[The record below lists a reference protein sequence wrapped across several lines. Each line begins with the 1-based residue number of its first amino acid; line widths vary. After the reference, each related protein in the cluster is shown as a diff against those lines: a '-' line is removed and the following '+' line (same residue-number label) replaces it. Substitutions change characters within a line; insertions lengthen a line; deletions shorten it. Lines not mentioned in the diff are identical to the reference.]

1 MQSETHQ
8 QRKKKLISFFERVGR
23 LPSFDEMCQL
33 FSVASKNTVAYWV
46 QKFIKEGLIER
57 DATGR
62 LIPKDITGKVKILG
76 FVEAGFPSPAEE
88 ELLDTISLDEYLVKN
103 KEATFLLEISSDSMV
118 DAGIHPQDLVL
129 VERGMEPK
137 VGDIVVA
144 EVDGNWT
151 LKRFEKKNGRVILMP
166 ENKKYKPIYPKESLN
181 IGGVVK
187 AVIRKYY

>member
-1 MQSETHQ
+1 MSDTYKK
-8 QRKKKLISFFERVGR
+8 RKEKLHAFFEKYGR
-23 LPSFDEMCQL
+23 LPSFEEMKKL
-33 FSVASKNTVAYWV
+33 FSVASKNTVSYWV
-46 QKFIKEGLIER
+46 EKFIKGGLIEK

-62 LIPKDITGKVKILG
+62 LIPKDIVGKVKILG

-103 KEATFLLEISSDSMV
+103 KEATFLLEISSDSMI
-118 DAGIHPQDLVL
+118 DAGIHPEDLVL

-137 VGDIVVA
+137 GGDIVVA

-151 LKRFEKKNGRVILMP
+151 LKRFEKKNGRVILVP

-181 IGGVVK
+181 IGGVVVG
-187 AVIRKYY
+187 VIRKYR